1 MDDINV
7 AHLADRIRIETL
19 DGDVSRS
26 REFLAM
32 PLHSVSLF
40 RQRLL
45 DNPFL
50 SSSRYLFIIV
60 SKSEYTTELI

>member
-7 AHLADRIRIETL
+7 AHLADRMRIETL
-19 DGDVSRS
+19 DEDVSRY

-40 RQRLL
+40 RQHL
-45 DNPFL
+45 DNPPFL
-50 SSSRYLFIIV
+50 LSPRYLFIIV
-60 SKSEYTTELI
+60 SESEYTTESI